1 MTGVWG
7 GTPLQTSELPQGQP
21 KLTNL
26 AAQAFPLYNCRPA
39 FQLSGSW
46 LAGNWTRREKMKRLL
61 IAVVA
66 MACIVVLAEI
76 GLAQGNPRGTAEII
90 FVGGKGVSVEYG
102 RPSLKGR
109 AVSDLLSQLKTGD
122 FWRLGADKST
132 TFSTAVDLQFGGVT
146 VPKGEY
152 SLWAQR
158 GADNS
163 WKLVFNKQHGQ
174 WGMQHNTSLDLVS
187 VPLKESKASSSAEM
201 VTISLTKQGAGAVI
215 AIQWG
220 EMQLTADFKVK

>member
-1 MTGVWG
+1 
-7 GTPLQTSELPQGQP
+7 
-21 KLTNL
+21 
-26 AAQAFPLYNCRPA
+26 
-39 FQLSGSW
+39 
-46 LAGNWTRREKMKRLL
+46 
-61 IAVVA
+61 
-66 MACIVVLAEI
+66 MACLVVGAES

-109 AVSDLLSQLKTGD
+109 TVTDLLSQLDVGG

-132 TFSTAVDLQFGGVT
+132 TFSTAVDLQFADVT
-146 VPKGEY
+146 IPKGVY

-158 GADNS
+158 GAGHS

-174 WGMQHNTSLDLVS
+174 WGMNHDTSQDLAS
-187 VPLKESKASSSAEM
+187 VPLTESKASNSAEM
-201 VTISLTKQGAGAVI
+201 VTISLTKKGAGGAI

-220 EMQLTADFKVK
+220 DMELTAHFRVK